1 VAVSVETT
9 PVPGLLVLRLDV
21 RRDERGWFE
30 EVWQREKLAAL
41 GVPDLGP
48 VQGNIAYNAL
58 RGTTRGLHAEP
69 WDKLVSLA
77 TGSAYA
83 AWLDLREGPSYGAT
97 FGIALEPG
105 TSVLVPRG
113 VANGYQTTADA
124 TAFFYLVNDH
134 WRPEQAYVAVNHA
147 DPALGIE
154 WPVPLSDRVLSDR
167 DREAPAFAEVT
178 AVPVRRPLVLGA
190 EGQVGRALLAAF
202 PGARAVGR
210 RELDLT
216 DVAAVE
222 AWPWRDHDVVLN
234 AAAYTAVDD
243 AETPEGRRAAWATNA
258 EGPALLARMALRHEL
273 TLVHLSSDYVY
284 DGSRPEHD
292 EAEPPAPLGVYG
304 QAKAA
309 GDAAVAV
316 APRHYLLRASWLVG
330 DGANFVRT
338 MARLADEGASP
349 SVVCDQV
356 GRLTFASEA
365 ARAVRHLLDTGA
377 PYGTYHVSNAGPP
390 TSWCDIARAVFRLRG
405 RDPQDVLA
413 VTTGEYAA
421 DRPSAPRPSSSVL
434 SLAKLQSTGFQ
445 PADAAEMLRDYLATL
460 PPALP

>member
-154 WPVPLSDRVLSDR
+154 WPVPLSDRILSDR

-202 PGARAVGR
+202 PEARAVGR

-243 AETPEGRRAAWATNA
+243 AETPEGRRTAWATNA

-377 PYGTYHVSNAGPP
+377 PYGTYHVSNAGQP

-434 SLAKLQSTGFQ
+434 SLAKLESTGFE

-460 PPALP
+460 PPARP